1 MPRAVSILMEE
12 NEVPGG
18 NPSARLR
25 LSETQHTYI
34 GKENVTW
41 K

>member
-1 MPRAVSILMEE
+1 MPRAVSILLEE
-12 NEVPGG
+12 NGVPGG
-18 NPSARLR
+18 NPFARVEM
-25 LSETQHTYI
+25 SETQHTYI